1 LDGEEEFDI
10 TVLKGVQA
18 RDDALHD
25 DCELWNSGM
34 PFTYVLL
41 LG

>member
-1 LDGEEEFDI
+1 LDGEEEFNV

-25 DCELWNSGM
+25 NCELRNSGM
-34 PFTYVLL
+34 PFTYMLL
-41 LG
+41 FG